1 MKKYRWSNGSEKI
14 KQNELITKKNKKVCR
29 TLNCIEHLL
38 ILSSAVTGYISTSA
52 FASLLGVP
60 VSITISALGLKTL
73 AVTEGLK
80 KYKSTIKK

>member
-14 KQNELITKKNKKVCR
+14 KQNELVTKKNKKVCR
-29 TLNCIEHLL
+29 TLNCIEHLR
-38 ILSSAVTGYISTSA
+38 ILSSTVTGYISASA

-60 VSITISALGLKTL
+60 VSITISTLGLKTL
-73 AVTEGLK
+73 AVTEGIK